1 MRHTTVRFGLAAPLL
16 AFGFACGSGPPP
28 AGAPATPAGPLAVDP
43 ALAAPTGGLAAL
55 AAANRPLL
63 VAADPDAAPF
73 LSKTASGFEGFE
85 YALAEAIAA
94 TAGLKVEVVSATFS
108 ELPAA
113 VTSGRADLAIG
124 QISPSSAYDGLAWSV
139 SYLQYSLCLITP
151 TGSPLKKMPDL
162 KGKTVGMYD
171 DPVARQLTSVLVGAT
186 YESVIFE
193 DYGYFEKMVRGQ
205 LDAMVYDCPLAR
217 YEMKMYGDKLHIADD
232 ALNITTYNV
241 AVRKDDPKLL
251 SDVNG
256 ALKSLGEQ
264 GLLATLEQRWLGES
278 ARTGSYETAAGR
290 VVVVGKGESLSMI
303 AGRELGSV
311 EKWKALYEANRD
323 VVGPDPDVVYAGMRL
338 RVPK

>member
-1 MRHTTVRFGLAAPLL
+1 MTHSTARLILASPLAAFAL
-16 AFGFACGSGPPP
+16 ACGSGPPP
-28 AGAPATPAGPLAVDP
+28 PAPPSPVPPPLAVDP
-43 ALAAPTGGLAAL
+43 VMASPTGGLAAI
-55 AAANRPLL
+55 AAVKRPLK

-73 LSKTASGFEGFE
+73 LSKTGAAYEGFE
-85 YALAEAIAA
+85 YALAEAIAQG
-94 TAGLKVEVVSATFS
+94 AGLTVQIVPATFS
-108 ELPAA
+108 ELPDA

-124 QISPSSAYDGLAWSV
+124 QLSPSASYDGLAWSV
-139 SYLQYSLCLITP
+139 SYLQYSLCLIAP
-151 TGSPLKKMPDL
+151 ASSPIKAMPDL
-162 KGKTVGMYD
+162 KGKKVGMYD

-186 YESVIFE
+186 YEPVIFE

-217 YEMKMYGDKLHIADD
+217 YELKMYGDKLKIVDD
-232 ALNITTYNV
+232 ALNITTYNA

-251 SDVNG
+251 SDVNA

-278 ARTGSYETAAGR
+278 AKTGSYQTAAGR
-290 VVVVGKGESLSMI
+290 VVVVGRGESLSMI

-311 EKWKALYEANRD
+311 ERWKALYEANRD
-323 VVGPDPDVVYAGMRL
+323 VVGPDPDLVYAGMRL